1 MFTKMKLA
9 IALAASLV
17 AGTTT
22 FALAN
27 GGGEGKWNKQEM
39 LQKYDTNGDGK
50 LDDAEKAKMKADMK
64 AKREARR
71 AKKLAQYD
79 TNHDGKLDAGERA
92 AMKAA
97 MAEKRFAKLD
107 TNGDGVISKEEFL
120 AGQKVGMGR
129 HHGRG
134 PGNRTGGSSSK

>member
-1 MFTKMKLA
+1 MLTKMKLA

-22 FALAN
+22 LALAN
-27 GGGEGKWNKQEM
+27 GGGKWNKQEM

-71 AKKLAQYD
+71 EKKLAQFD
-79 TNHDGKLDAGERA
+79 TNHDGKLDANERA

-120 AGQKVGMGR
+120 AGQKLGMGR

-134 PGNRTGGSSSK
+134 PGDQTGGNSSK